1 VPWQSRPGASIPI
14 IPDGTW
20 FPSFFDAYRKSD
32 YPGALEVALKVNM
45 PGFWRTNVAFAAVYG
60 QLGEVEAAHKA
71 ARELLALKPDFAVI
85 AREELEKWWRPEL
98 VEQLI
103 DGLRK
108 AGLEIVGGRGTV
120 PAKLAA
126 KTDPKRL

>member
-1 VPWQSRPGASIPI
+1 
-14 IPDGTW
+14 
-20 FPSFFDAYRKSD
+20 
-32 YPGALEVALKVNM
+32 M

-71 ARELLALKPDFAVI
+71 VRELLALKPDFAVI

-108 AGLEIVGGRGTV
+108 AGLEIAGGRGTV
-120 PAKLAA
+120 PAKPAA
-126 KTDPKRL
+126 KTGIRKRL